1 MVAFYTAALTT
12 AGIPPSPVSGWMP
25 VVRMLSALLIV
36 LGIMGLLT
44 FLIKRYYPGV
54 KRRKGSGF
62 DIRVLGT
69 VYVGSKR
76 SIAVIGV
83 GGRKLV
89 VGMTPSSMTLL
100 TSFDEGDSHA
110 PDESSFEHENTALSF
125 SKILKKQFL
134 KKVGPR
140 P

>member
-1 MVAFYTAALTT
+1 MFAFFTAALTT
-12 AGIPPSPVSGWMP
+12 AGIPTSPVSGWVP
-25 VVRMLSALLIV
+25 VVKMLSALLIV

-44 FLIKRYYPGV
+44 FLAKRYYPGA
-54 KRRKGSGF
+54 KGRKGPGA
-62 DIRVLGT
+62 DIHILGT
-69 VYVGSKR
+69 VYMGSKR

-89 VGMTPSSMTLL
+89 VGMTPASMTLL

-110 PDESSFEHENTALSF
+110 PDEGSLDKGNTTPSF

-134 KKVGPR
+134 KRVGTR
-140 P
+140 S

>member
-1 MVAFYTAALTT
+1 MFVFFTAALTT
-12 AGIPPSPVSGWMP
+12 AGIPTSPVSGWVP
-25 VVRMLSALLIV
+25 VVKMLSAMLIV

-44 FLIKRYYPGV
+44 FLVKRYYPGA
-54 KRRKGSGF
+54 KGRKGSGA

-69 VYVGSKR
+69 VYVGAKR

-100 TSFDEGDSHA
+100 TSFDEGDNHVS
-110 PDESSFEHENTALSF
+110 DEGFLEKDNVTPSF
-125 SKILKKQFL
+125 SKILKKQFM
-134 KKVGPR
+134 KKVGPQS
-140 P
+140 